1 MGEIRGWAERRTRL
15 LGLDAP
21 VRHRID
27 VIDEEAV
34 EAVIAQLEAEGLAK
48 AASLGLPPGRMVA
61 GELAE

>member
-1 MGEIRGWAERRTRL
+1 M
-15 LGLDAP
+15 
-21 VRHRID
+21 
-27 VIDEEAV
+27 IDEEAV